1 MRLLSMSQ
9 TRRHHHLAA
18 AQARAVGNA
27 ERRLVLEARPG
38 CRLEQS
44 RDVVHGE
51 DTRQLARV
59 IDAGEL
65 MREIEAAERLA
76 EEEAQR

>member
-1 MRLLSMSQ
+1 MGR
-9 TRRHHHLAA
+9 T
-18 AQARAVGNA
+18 
-27 ERRLVLEARPG
+27 
-38 CRLEQS
+38 
-44 RDVVHGE
+44 
-51 DTRQLARV
+51 TRQLARI